1 MNKGK
6 ILLQPMGGLANRMR
20 VISVLFELC
29 CNVEAEFEV
38 LWVNND
44 DCGASWRQLFKEP
57 PFIIKEINGSYIHA
71 YRSKRWYRRLPHL
84 LWMFYHKYT
93 WLSNN
98 DVCALTAVDTPENS
112 AKIRL
117 DWECRLRNGERMFVV
132 TGDNLGPVND
142 LSMFTPIDGVCNY
155 VNEFWEE
162 CASVYP
168 VIYGL
173 HIRRTDN
180 IWSIN
185 SSPLELFEKKIC
197 DVLMQNPSSA
207 FYLASDDEDTVS
219 ELKAKFGDKVI
230 VRAKELSRK
239 TSVGMQNALIDM
251 LLLGKCK
258 KIFGSYFSSF
268 SEMASWIGGVELEI
282 IKKN

>member
-57 PFIIKEINGSYIHA
+57 PFIIKDINGSYIHA

-84 LWMFYHKYT
+84 LWLFYHKYT

-142 LSMFTPIDGVCNY
+142 LSMFIPIRELQ
-155 VNEFWEE
+155 NEVDSLWELF
-162 CASVYP
+162 SKKFN

-180 IWSIN
+180 IWSIT
-185 SSPLELFEKKIC
+185 SSPIDLFEKKIH
-197 DVLMQNPSSA
+197 DVLLQNPDSA
-207 FYLASDDEDTVS
+207 FYLASDDEDTIRD
-219 ELKAKFGDKVI
+219 LNAKFGDKII
-230 VRAKELSRK
+230 VRDKELSRK

-251 LLLGKCK
+251 LLLSKCK

-268 SEMASWIGGVELEI
+268 SEMASWIGGVELEV
-282 IKKN
+282 IKK